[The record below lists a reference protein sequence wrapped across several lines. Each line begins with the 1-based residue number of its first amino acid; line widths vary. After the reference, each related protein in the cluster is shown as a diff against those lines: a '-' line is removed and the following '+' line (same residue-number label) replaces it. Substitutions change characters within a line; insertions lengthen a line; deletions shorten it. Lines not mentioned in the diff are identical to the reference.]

1 MAPGSRIIRIALI
14 IFCIV
19 LLSPPGCAA
28 STQTEY
34 MYGPYPEQ
42 LPSDS
47 TPLYIWNVPLSIL
60 ILEFVCVSAPALFI
74 PMQILFSFSVWLRL
88 GQKRVTYRNVLD
100 NENRNAVYMCIQ
112 ENPGIHM
119 EALSRVLGMNIG
131 TARYHME
138 VLCRVGKVFPEQN
151 SGGVSYFVNADPFS
165 DLERKIAG
173 YLHDHQKSRILRF
186 VLQHPGCTRK
196 DIAFRLIMSGP
207 NVTCHMRSLI
217 RDGIIR
223 NERDGR
229 NMRYYLC
236 PDVDE
241 YLEDHGSWNSCAH
254 PEAGKQALYAAV
266 KLRGSRDSG

>member
-1 MAPGSRIIRIALI
+1 MAPGSRIARIALI
-14 IFCIV
+14 VFCI
-19 LLSPPGCAA
+19 LLLPSVACA
-28 STQTEY
+28 TPIQPVH
-34 MYGPYPEQ
+34 GPYPEQ
-42 LPSDS
+42 LPSDP
-47 TPLYIWNVPLSIL
+47 TPLYIWNVPLNIL
-60 ILEFVCVSAPALFI
+60 TIEFVCVSAPALFI
-74 PMQILFSFSVWLRL
+74 PIQILFSLSIWLRL

-112 ENPGIHM
+112 ENPGILM
-119 EALSRVLGMNIG
+119 KALSRVLCMNIG
-131 TARYHME
+131 TTRYHVE

-186 VLQHPGCTRK
+186 VLRHPGCTRK

-207 NVTCHMRSLI
+207 NVTCHMKSLI
-217 RDGIIR
+217 WDGIIR

-229 NMRYYLC
+229 NMRHYLC

-241 YLEDHGSWNSCAH
+241 YLEDHEPWNSCAH
-254 PEAGKQALYAAV
+254 PEAGKQAPYAAV

>member
-1 MAPGSRIIRIALI
+1 MAPGSWIARIALI
-14 IFCIV
+14 VFCI
-19 LLSPPGCAA
+19 LLLPSAVCA
-28 STQTEY
+28 TPIQPVH
-34 MYGPYPEQ
+34 GPYPEQ

-47 TPLYIWNVPLSIL
+47 TPLYIWNVPLNIL
-60 ILEFVCVSAPALFI
+60 ILEFVCVSSPALFI
-74 PMQILFSFSVWLRL
+74 PMQLLFSLSVWLRL
-88 GQKRVTYRNVLD
+88 GQKRVTYRNVLE

-119 EALSRVLGMNIG
+119 HALSRVLGMNIG

-138 VLCRVGKVFPEQN
+138 VLCGVGKVFPEQN

-207 NVTCHMRSLI
+207 NVTCHMKSLI

-223 NERDGR
+223 SERDGR

-241 YLEDHGSWNSCAH
+241 YLEDHEPWNSCAH
-254 PEAGKQALYAAV
+254 PEAGKQAPYAAV

>member
-1 MAPGSRIIRIALI
+1 MVPRSRFARTALV
-14 IFCIV
+14 IFC
-19 LLSPPGCAA
+19 LLLLPSVACAA
-28 STQTEY
+28 AVQPVS
-34 MYGPYPEQ
+34 GPYPEQ

-74 PMQILFSFSVWLRL
+74 PMQLLFSLSVWLRL
-88 GQKRVTYRNVLD
+88 GQKRVTYRNVLE

-119 EALSRVLGMNIG
+119 NALSRVLGMNIG
-131 TARYHME
+131 TARYHVE
-138 VLCRVGKVFPEQN
+138 VLCRVEKVFPEQN

-173 YLHDHQKSRILRF
+173 YLHDPPKSRILCF
-186 VLQHPGCTRK
+186 VLRHPGCTRK

-207 NVTCHMRSLI
+207 NVTWHMKSLI

-229 NMRYYLC
+229 NVRYYLC

-241 YLEDHGSWNSCAH
+241 YLQDHGPWNSCAH
-254 PEAGKQALYAAV
+254 PEAGKQAPYAAV